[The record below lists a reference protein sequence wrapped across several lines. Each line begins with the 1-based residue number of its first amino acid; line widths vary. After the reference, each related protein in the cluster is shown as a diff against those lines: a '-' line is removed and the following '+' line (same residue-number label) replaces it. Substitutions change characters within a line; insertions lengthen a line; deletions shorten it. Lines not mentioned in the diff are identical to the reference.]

1 MPLRVAINGFGRI
14 GRSILRAKYE
24 SLLHP
29 DIQIVAINDL
39 GSAKALTHLT
49 RYDSTYGPFKGEVSL
64 SAGENPALLINQ
76 DRIPLF
82 QQKEANLLPWRE
94 LDIDLVL
101 ECSGKH
107 RSNELAMQHVTAGA
121 KKVLIGAPAF
131 DDIDRTVVYGVN
143 HETLQSSDRIISNAS
158 CTTNCLAPIIN
169 ALLNEVE
176 IHSGLLTTIHSY
188 SSNQNLV
195 DSVHDDLRRA
205 RSATQSLIPTSSG
218 ALSALEKVLPAMQ
231 GIFNGYSMRVP
242 TLDVAAVDITLQLG
256 DEASAK
262 DINALLKK
270 AAENAPSD
278 VLRYCDEPLVS
289 IDFKGDRASSV
300 FDSLLTKTAGKQVK
314 LVAWYDNE
322 WAYAHRMLDIS
333 TYLFHHCPPHYFL

>member
-39 GSAKALTHLT
+39 GSAEALTHLT

-64 SAGENPALLINQ
+64 ETGEQPTLNINQ

-82 QQKEANLLPWRE
+82 QQKDATLLPWHK
-94 LDIDLVL
+94 LDVDIVL
-101 ECSGKH
+101 ESSGQY
-107 RSNELAMQHVTAGA
+107 RSAELAQQHVIAGA

-131 DDIDRTVVYGVN
+131 GDVDRTIVYGVN
-143 HETLQSSDRIISNAS
+143 HETLCESDQIISNAS

-169 ALLNEVE
+169 ALLGEVE
-176 IHSGLLTTIHSY
+176 IQSGLLTTIHSY
-188 SSNQNLV
+188 SNNQHLL
-195 DSVHDDLRRA
+195 DSAHDDLRRA

-256 DEASAK
+256 SETSAES
-262 DINALLKK
+262 INTLLKE
-270 AAENAPSD
+270 AADNDSSGA
-278 VLRYCDEPLVS
+278 LTYCDEPLVS
-289 IDFKGDRASSV
+289 VDFKGNRASSV

-322 WAYAHRMLDIS
+322 WAYAHRMLDVS
-333 TYLFHHCPPHYFL
+333 AYLAHRFFPDSL